1 MRFEIVNCVDPS
13 FRSSSSKQ
21 KAKGVNLVSV
31 FLRHNFLLPS
41 NFLTLPFLIVTLQ
54 SLIKFWLFGH
64 WPRKFA
70 RWLIGSTKKVISIYT
85 FWVIVLLLRWFMNHK
100 TTVQSFTCWFSFWE
114 SRARG
119 HRAISPFGHWPRKF
133 ARWLIGSTKK
143 VISIYTFWVIVL
155 LLRWFMNHKTT
166 VQSFTC
172 WFHFW

>member
-1 MRFEIVNCVDPS
+1 MWCFGFLKFENCVDPS
-13 FRSSSSKQ
+13 FRNSSSKQ

-85 FWVIVLLLRWFMNHK
+85 FWVIVLLLRWFMNHNSCNSLLVILRYLIRSMVVGSSTGQAK
-100 TTVQSFTCWFSFWE
+100 YLDQSRNLSKLLTKD
-114 SRARG
+114 RG
-119 HRAISPFGHWPRKF
+119 NYLS
-133 ARWLIGSTKK
+133 
-143 VISIYTFWVIVL
+143 
-155 LLRWFMNHKTT
+155 
-166 VQSFTC
+166 
-172 WFHFW
+172 

>member
-100 TTVQSFTCWFSFWE
+100 TTVQFLIRWFNLWE
-114 SRARG
+114 SGSEYKSVSLIYQRSKSNKSVWTLTLE
-119 HRAISPFGHWPRKF
+119 ICQVTD
-133 ARWLIGSTKK
+133 WLDKK
-143 VISIYTFWVIVL
+143 SNINLYIFSNCTASSLIYE
-155 LLRWFMNHKTT
+155 
-166 VQSFTC
+166 S
-172 WFHFW
+172 